1 MMKYIETDGKKYRIG
16 GKNYIRYREE
26 IPESAEKV
34 LFTTLKTKSDDKSN
48 SIDINGV
55 HYELLQESDKYRII
69 GYISTDE
76 ENVFVGIISQKRF
89 VPMKFIIFFH
99 SGIFIPML
107 LIMMATAA
115 IAAGSIVYNQAT
127 AKHGSA
133 IIGVQSTEKEP
144 TSNDPVVPYS
154 SETEEPDITNQKY
167 TIIDGIAYDGEYMDV
182 YPSDTI
188 PLGNNEENE
197 GIYLQFVIKDESGN
211 EIYVS
216 PKLNPGEKI
225 DWSPC
230 EYLANGIQKVTVS
243 VNVYHQDTNIQDIGA
258 DMDVTFNINK

>member
-1 MMKYIETDGKKYRIG
+1 MKYIETDGKKYRIG
-16 GKNYIRYREE
+16 RKCYIRYREE

-48 SIDINGV
+48 SIDIKGV
-55 HYELLQESDKYRII
+55 HYELLQESGKYRII

-76 ENVFVGIISQKRF
+76 ENVFVGIISKKRF

-107 LIMMATAA
+107 LYILALIMMTTAA
-115 IAAGSIVYNQAT
+115 IAAGSIVYNQVT

-154 SETEEPDITNQKY
+154 SETEELDITNQKY
-167 TIIDGIAYDGEYMDV
+167 K
-182 YPSDTI
+182 
-188 PLGNNEENE
+188 
-197 GIYLQFVIKDESGN
+197 IKE
-211 EIYVS
+211 
-216 PKLNPGEKI
+216 
-225 DWSPC
+225 
-230 EYLANGIQKVTVS
+230 
-243 VNVYHQDTNIQDIGA
+243 
-258 DMDVTFNINK
+258 